1 MVDKEFN
8 LKIGDF
14 GISKVFTDNNQYAI
28 TQIGSPIYMSPE
40 ALGEDKYCHKTDIW
54 ALGCILY
61 ELVTLD
67 YAFNARSITELYRI
81 IKNGKFNKAKI
92 QNQNYS
98 FLISKMLCVDQF
110 TRPDINYILEKIPS
124 SNEQK
129 KSLKK
134 TNNKIL
140 PALIIPVNKFQWN
153 EILPEP
159 AYSPISKNHS
169 EPTLK
174 LIDNKDKDKN
184 ENVLRSKS
192 QLDNLNPLPKIN
204 YSKNIMNKHNNHN
217 NHNPSN
223 NYLNNRNLPR
233 IINHADRYL
242 KKQNI
247 YDQKKNPDL
256 KNKKSYGKDYI
267 SPYNQFVLKKDINFL
282 YNKQKNNRYVSEY
295 KDKFKNYNN
304 FFPKIK

>member
-1 MVDKEFN
+1 
-8 LKIGDF
+8 
-14 GISKVFTDNNQYAI
+14 
-28 TQIGSPIYMSPE
+28 
-40 ALGEDKYCHKTDIW
+40 
-54 ALGCILY
+54 
-61 ELVTLD
+61 
-67 YAFNARSITELYRI
+67 
-81 IKNGKFNKAKI
+81 
-92 QNQNYS
+92 
-98 FLISKMLCVDQF
+98 MLCVDQF
-110 TRPDINYILEKIPS
+110 TRPDINYILDKIPS
-124 SNEQK
+124 SDNQHK

-174 LIDNKDKDKN
+174 IVENNN

-204 YSKNIMNKHNNHN
+204 YSKNIMNNHN
-217 NHNPSN
+217 NVISNNNYNNNNNLISNKNQNNKYPSN
-223 NYLNNRNLPR
+223 NYLYNRNLPR

-242 KKQNI
+242 KKQNV
-247 YDQKKNPDL
+247 YEQKKNNDI
-256 KNKKSYGKDYI
+256 KNKKRYGKDYI